1 MLLKSHSAN
10 HLPMARGT
18 AVTYSKG
25 AYLHHSASKHV
36 SKNKLSFQMN
46 TFSQRLSE
54 IIYGAL
60 IKKQANYYRVF
71 ISLASSRIYCPL
83 SDIRWFILV
92 YSGFVPVLRKVLCH
106 TELFFGIDRAQIC
119 FFSKV
124 FWSGISEIANQ
135 LVLVF
140 VRFVLRLVK

>member
-1 MLLKSHSAN
+1 MIFPLNASEVAFSQPPSN
-10 HLPMARGT
+10 GSWNS
-18 AVTYSKG
+18 VTYSKG

-83 SDIRWFILV
+83 SDIR
-92 YSGFVPVLRKVLCH
+92 
-106 TELFFGIDRAQIC
+106 
-119 FFSKV
+119 
-124 FWSGISEIANQ
+124 
-135 LVLVF
+135 
-140 VRFVLRLVK
+140 